1 MSSTYRAA
9 AVVAMVMILVA
20 NPALLAWGNPP
31 PGRWEKVSQTRP
43 GEKIIVYTKD
53 GTKRKYDLVLIDDE
67 FLHCANNYS
76 GDIKIG
82 LATIDKII
90 VSKAGKYAAYGTLVG
105 AAGVSLGTLFTS
117 WNGSDGPAAGMILGA
132 GIGAVSGFLAGVA
145 VGAPGET
152 IYISKEKALAEA
164 K

>member
-1 MSSTYRAA
+1 MNSTYRAA
-9 AVVAMVMILVA
+9 IVAVIMMILVA
-20 NPALLAWGNPP
+20 NPGLLAWGNPP
-31 PGRWEKVSQTRP
+31 PGRWEKVAEAKP
-43 GEKIIVYTKD
+43 GEHITVYTKD
-53 GTKRKYDLVLIDDE
+53 GAKRKYDFALIDDD
-67 FLHCANNYS
+67 FLRCANSYS
-76 GDIKIG
+76 GDIKIK

-90 VSKAGKYAAYGTLVG
+90 VSKAGKYAAYGTLLG